1 MVKYLETTLG
11 DTAKRAWDN
20 FKASYE
26 NEDRE
31 LLSLGNKP
39 QNFINLVSYLLIGS
53 DPNMGSR
60 YQQSDVVRKLE
71 QLTLKDWT
79 HVILFLNNYI
89 HYTSIS
95 QNIHNEEFLNKLINK
110 LPSALGR

>member
-31 LLSLGNKP
+31 LLSLGNNP

-60 YQQSDVVRKLE
+60 YQQSDMVRKLE
-71 QLTLKDWT
+71 QLTLKDG
-79 HVILFLNNYI
+79 LM
-89 HYTSIS
+89 
-95 QNIHNEEFLNKLINK
+95 
-110 LPSALGR
+110 